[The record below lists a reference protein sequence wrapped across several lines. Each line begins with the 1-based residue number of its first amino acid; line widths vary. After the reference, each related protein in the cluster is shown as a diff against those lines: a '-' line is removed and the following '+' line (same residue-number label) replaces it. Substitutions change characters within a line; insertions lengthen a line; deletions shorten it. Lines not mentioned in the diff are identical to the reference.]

1 MNSSVVTIR
10 VNGQPYQLG
19 CDPGQ
24 EAEIE
29 ALGRMVDETVSSL
42 SSSVGKIGE
51 SRLLVMAAI
60 LLAEQAKAAGA
71 SSASVA
77 EQAAPSAQADSES
90 DIISD
95 KDMGRLENI
104 AKQISALAATL
115 K

>member
-10 VNGQPYQLG
+10 INGQPYQLG

-29 ALGRMVDETVSSL
+29 ALGKMVDETVSSL

-71 SSASVA
+71 SDAPQTKQSAP
-77 EQAAPSAQADSES
+77 AAQDDMTGELIT
-90 DIISD
+90 DE
-95 KDMGRLENI
+95 DMGRLENI

>member
-29 ALGRMVDETVSSL
+29 ALGRMVDETVTSL

-71 SSASVA
+71 SDT
-77 EQAAPSAQADSES
+77 QQADSS
-90 DIISD
+90 TSADGAGDIISD
-95 KDMGRLENI
+95 EDIGRLENI
-104 AKQISALAATL
+104 AKQISTLAATL

>member
-29 ALGRMVDETVSSL
+29 ALGQMVDETVSSL
-42 SSSVGKIGE
+42 SSSVGKVGE

-60 LLAEQAKAAGA
+60 LLAEQAKASGA
-71 SSASVA
+71 SM
-77 EQAAPSAQADSES
+77 APSKVIEQPSS
-90 DIISD
+90 DETISD
-95 KDMGRLENI
+95 EQLGRLENV
-104 AKQISALAATL
+104 ANQLSKLAASL

>member
-29 ALGRMVDETVSSL
+29 ALGKMVDETVSSL

-60 LLAEQAKAAGA
+60 LLAEQAKTAGA
-71 SSASVA
+71 TSA
-77 EQAAPSAQADSES
+77 PTKAQMPQS
-90 DIISD
+90 DEDAISD
-95 KDMGRLENI
+95 EQIGRLENI
-104 AKQISALAATL
+104 AKQLSALAATL

>member
-29 ALGRMVDETVSSL
+29 ALGKMVDETVSSL

-71 SSASVA
+71 SDAPIKPQAPQSDEEPLSD
-77 EQAAPSAQADSES
+77 EQ
-90 DIISD
+90 
-95 KDMGRLENI
+95 MGRLENI
-104 AKQISALAATL
+104 AKQLSALAASL

>member
-29 ALGRMVDETVSSL
+29 ALGKMVDETVSSL

-71 SSASVA
+71 TGTPI
-77 EQAAPSAQADSES
+77 QAQTPQS
-90 DIISD
+90 DKEAISD
-95 KDMGRLENI
+95 EQVGRLENI
-104 AKQISALAATL
+104 AKQLSALAATL

>member
-29 ALGRMVDETVSSL
+29 ALGKMVDETVSSL

-71 SSASVA
+71 SDAPIKP
-77 EQAAPSAQADSES
+77 QAAQS
-90 DIISD
+90 DEEPLSD
-95 KDMGRLENI
+95 EQMGRLENI
-104 AKQISALAATL
+104 AKQLSALAASL

>member
-29 ALGRMVDETVSSL
+29 ALGKMVDETVSSL
-42 SSSVGKIGE
+42 SASVGKIGE

-60 LLAEQAKAAGA
+60 LLAEQAKASGNAA
-71 SSASVA
+71 IAAQPSVTA
-77 EQAAPSAQADSES
+77 QDGQSVSDEQLA
-90 DIISD
+90 
-95 KDMGRLENI
+95 RLENI
-104 AKQISALAATL
+104 AKQVSALAASL

>member
-29 ALGRMVDETVSSL
+29 ALGKMVDETVSSL

-71 SSASVA
+71 SGAPIKA
-77 EQAAPSAQADSES
+77 QAAHIDEEA
-90 DIISD
+90 ISD
-95 KDMGRLENI
+95 DQMGRLENI
-104 AKQISALAATL
+104 AKQLSALAATL

>member
-29 ALGRMVDETVSSL
+29 ALGKMVDETVSSL
-42 SSSVGKIGE
+42 SASVGKIGE

-60 LLAEQAKAAGA
+60 LLAEQAKASGNAAIA
-71 SSASVA
+71 SQPSVTA
-77 EQAAPSAQADSES
+77 QDGQSVSDEQLV
-90 DIISD
+90 
-95 KDMGRLENI
+95 RLENI
-104 AKQISALAATL
+104 AKQVSALAASL